1 MKTTLA
7 PSLSVCLA
15 LCACSAAGPGPSGG
29 GGVLTLTGG
38 LPARSA
44 SADVQPA
51 YRLSDLKAIPEGRYR
66 ASVSG
71 VLCNACTRAI
81 VEQLK
86 ALKGMESASFD
97 FEEGVLWFTVG
108 KGKSL
113 RPSQIRRALRRAG
126 KRVKLKTRYEIT
138 ELRYAK

>member
-1 MKTTLA
+1 MKNPNSAALFA
-7 PSLSVCLA
+7 CLA

-29 GGVLTLTGG
+29 GGALTLTGG
-38 LPARSA
+38 APAHSP

-51 YRLSDLKAIPEGRYR
+51 YRLDELKAVPEGRYR
-66 ASVSG
+66 AVVSG

-81 VEQLK
+81 VENLK

-97 FEEGVLWFTVG
+97 FEEGILWFTVA

-113 RPSQIRRALRRAG
+113 RPSHIRRALKRAG
-126 KRVKLKTRYEIT
+126 KRVKLDTRFEIT